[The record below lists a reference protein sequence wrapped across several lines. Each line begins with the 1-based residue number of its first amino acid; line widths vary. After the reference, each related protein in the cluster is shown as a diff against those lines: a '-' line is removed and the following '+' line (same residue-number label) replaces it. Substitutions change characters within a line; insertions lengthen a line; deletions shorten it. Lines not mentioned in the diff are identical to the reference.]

1 VPVPIA
7 AFPRVNTRDETRK
20 IIDIIM
26 AGDPD
31 QAGDAADALF
41 RAGS

>member
-7 AFPRVNTRDETRK
+7 EFPRVNTRDETRK